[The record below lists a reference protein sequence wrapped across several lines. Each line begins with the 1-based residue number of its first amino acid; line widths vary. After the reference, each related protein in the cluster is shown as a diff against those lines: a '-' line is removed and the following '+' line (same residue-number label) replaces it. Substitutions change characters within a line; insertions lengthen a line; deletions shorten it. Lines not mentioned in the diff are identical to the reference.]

1 MALPG
6 FTAEAAVYVS
16 NRHYMGSVGGPV
28 MSGIVPALPSCAA
41 CNSICDKCFD
51 CLDSG
56 KPVSRCPAC
65 RVCNH
70 CGGCS
75 PTHSGTGPGLMP
87 CDFLQNPMPGVNCQ
101 F

>member
-16 NRHYMGSVGGPV
+16 SGHYMASVGGPV
-28 MSGIVPALPSCAA
+28 MSGIVPALPSCSA
-41 CNSICDKCFD
+41 CNTVCDQCFD

-56 KPVSRCPAC
+56 KPMSKCPAC

-70 CGGCS
+70 CGSCS
-75 PTHSGTGPGLMP
+75 THTGPGPGLFP
-87 CDFLQNPMPGVNCQ
+87 CDFLQNPIPGVNCQ